1 MKIIYTKAF
10 IYVCPLL
17 LLTSYFS
24 LIHAQVPDT
33 LWTRTYGGAE
43 WDWSYFIKQ
52 TTDYGYILVGTTHS
66 FGGGGGDVWLPK
78 TAPDTFGIKEQ
89 EITPKK
95 NSYLGSTIF
104 SGPLILPKDKTC
116 KVVDI
121 TGRVVIPDKIKSGIY
136 FIEVDGEI
144 RQKVVKVR

>member
-1 MKIIYTKAF
+1 MITDNRCSF
-10 IYVCPLL
+10 LGTV
-17 LLTSYFS
+17 
-24 LIHAQVPDT
+24 LILCVATTFVYAQVPDT

-116 KVVDI
+116 KVFDV
-121 TGRVVIPDKIKSGIY
+121 TGRVVAPNKIKPGIY